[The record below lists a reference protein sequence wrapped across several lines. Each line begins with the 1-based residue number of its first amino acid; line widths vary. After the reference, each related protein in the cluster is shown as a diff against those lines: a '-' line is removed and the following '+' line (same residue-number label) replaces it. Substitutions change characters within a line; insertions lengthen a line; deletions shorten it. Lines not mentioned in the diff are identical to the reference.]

1 MWHPEGH
8 FLTYRIRGAG
18 LSRRRARRGRRRR
31 RRRARR
37 SSGCCAPHT
46 HGTPHRA
53 MLIRSA
59 CVAAALAASAQAG
72 DPSPGWLTYAQWT
85 SPAGGRITKLNTT
98 WVVPS
103 NPSDMAAGDSGA
115 PGWWFGI
122 QNTKGDGAL
131 IQPILAWGYLG
142 PMYTM
147 FNGVFDWTDV
157 SWHTSDEKFTVKPGD
172 KLVSSIYF
180 TGDNSY
186 TMLIT
191 STATGKSISTPYKLE
206 AKQTTKETTAYFVLE
221 HTPRKCAALSAA
233 GQMSFENIYLEVE
246 GQQVKKPHW
255 QPVKGARKCNAATVI
270 SDPATIKITWDTTG
284 DGIPQNSTS
293 PVRPQPIFF
302 TARDRMLMPTSSTAS
317 SRKGR
322 VVRDDN
328 NFNVSCCWNRLMAQ
342 SGGRH
347 PRNFSIDKSDYSLT
361 IVPPCSSAP
370 LIPPTDHPQI
380 H

>member
-1 MWHPEGH
+1 MLPSM
-8 FLTYRIRGAG
+8 LVRAG
-18 LSRRRARRGRRRR
+18 
-31 RRRARR
+31 
-37 SSGCCAPHT
+37 
-46 HGTPHRA
+46 
-53 MLIRSA
+53 
-59 CVAAALAASAQAG
+59 CVLAAFVATARAG

-85 SPAGGRITKLNTT
+85 SPAGGRITMLNTT

-103 NPSDMAAGDSGA
+103 NPTDMAAGDSGA

-172 KLVSSIYF
+172 KLVSSVYY
-180 TGDNSY
+180 TSDNSY

-206 AKQTTKETTAYFVLE
+206 AKQTSKETTAYFVLE

-233 GQMSFENIYLEVE
+233 GEMSFENIYLEVE
-246 GQQVKKPHW
+246 GKQVKTPRW

-270 SDPATIKITWDTTG
+270 TDPATIKITWDTTG
-284 DGIPQNSTS
+284 EGIPQNSSS
-293 PVRPQPIFF
+293 PVRALALAYIP
-302 TARDRMLMPTSSTAS
+302 ACRRDRSPSRFEADGGRNERNSDPWLKST
-317 SRKGR
+317 RH
-322 VVRDDN
+322 
-328 NFNVSCCWNRLMAQ
+328 CCWNNRLMAR
-342 SGGRH
+342 SGGRS
-347 PRNFSIDKSDYSLT
+347 PRESVRRGFSNSAVGAEQRVLLT
-361 IVPPCSSAP
+361 HQR
-370 LIPPTDHPQI
+370 TQ
-380 H
+380 